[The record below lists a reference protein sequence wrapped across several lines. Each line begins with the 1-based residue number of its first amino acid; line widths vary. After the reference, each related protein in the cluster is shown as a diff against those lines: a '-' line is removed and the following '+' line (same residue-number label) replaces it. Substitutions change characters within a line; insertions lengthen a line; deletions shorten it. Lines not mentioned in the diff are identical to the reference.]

1 MAFMPYLQPFQDG
14 NKRTS
19 RLTMNMP
26 LIKASMAP
34 FSFTTVDK
42 MDYMFALLAFY
53 ERGRTDFLAQVYVD
67 AYRRGAEKYND
78 LLRMLGDGGTLATLA
93 ADPT

>member
-1 MAFMPYLQPFQDG
+1 
-14 NKRTS
+14 
-19 RLTMNMP
+19 
-26 LIKASMAP
+26 MAP

-42 MDYMFALLAFY
+42 MDCMFALLAFY

-67 AYRRGAEKYND
+67 PYRLGADQYNG

-93 ADPT
+93 AALR